1 MLGAIGG
8 GQRLDSSVVG
18 DTANLASSAENLTRL
33 FGALA
38 PKDDAAA
45 LYVQRCKDLI
55 DNPPKADWQGLSV
68 LERK

>member
-18 DTANLASSAENLTRL
+18 DTANLASGAENLTRL

-45 LYVQRCKDLI
+45 LYV
-55 DNPPKADWQGLSV
+55 
-68 LERK
+68 

>member
-1 MLGAIGG
+1 MSQLKMRGLFQQPA
-8 GQRLDSSVVG
+8 
-18 DTANLASSAENLTRL
+18 SAENLTRL